1 MGGDAGFWKRFIK
14 LVEYCEICG
23 NIPQLR
29 GCSAMLSA
37 TDAGKRLRA
46 VRKLLRLSMREVEH
60 LSREIALK
68 KNAPDYFISRNWLGD
83 IEAGKLK
90 PNIYRLKSL
99 SLIYRL
105 GRDDVLSFFD
115 VDSRDAAAEQAL
127 VGLPHTYLVTP
138 TL

>member
-1 MGGDAGFWKRFIK
+1 
-14 LVEYCEICG
+14 
-23 NIPQLR
+23 
-29 GCSAMLSA
+29 MLSV
-37 TDAGKRLRA
+37 TDPGKRLRA
-46 VRKLLRLSMREVEH
+46 VRKILRLSMREVEH

-105 GRDDVLSFFD
+105 GLYELLSFFGVDIAD
-115 VDSRDAAAEQAL
+115 VSTEQAL
-127 VGLPHTYLVTP
+127 VGLPHTYLMTP
-138 TL
+138 TLGGAQSTLVAPLELREKVDFGSANLVSRMF

>member
-1 MGGDAGFWKRFIK
+1 
-14 LVEYCEICG
+14 
-23 NIPQLR
+23 
-29 GCSAMLSA
+29 MLSA

-60 LSREIALK
+60 FSREIALK

-99 SLIYRL
+99 SLIYRVGL
-105 GRDDVLSFFD
+105 DDVLSFFG
-115 VDSRDAAAEQAL
+115 VDIRDAGTEQTL
-127 VGLPHTYLVTP
+127 VGLPHTY
-138 TL
+138 

>member
-1 MGGDAGFWKRFIK
+1 
-14 LVEYCEICG
+14 
-23 NIPQLR
+23 
-29 GCSAMLSA
+29 MLAPTSS

-68 KNAPDYFISRNWLGD
+68 QNAPDYFISRNWLGD

-105 GRDDVLSFFD
+105 GLDELLSFFG
-115 VDSRDAAAEQAL
+115 VDIATLAPNRHSW
-127 VGLPHTYLVTP
+127 GYHTP
-138 TL
+138 TW